1 MSDDEKRRGS
11 DWVSIVH
18 GVKYVPPKLTLLPPS
33 PPEVYEDS
41 TSTPTKRFEDH
52 VEARLKVF
60 SGSSHPTL
68 ARQICANLGIEL
80 GGSHTVK
87 FSNDN
92 MMVQITENVRECDV
106 FVVQTSCPPVHDNF
120 FELLMMID
128 ALKSASAAR
137 ITAVMPYIPYIRS
150 DKKDRPRISI
160 TAKLVA
166 RLLEEAGADRV
177 LTMDLHTPQAQGFFD
192 VPVDQLTG
200 AATISDRLK
209 REDLSDWILVAAD
222 VGEAKDIGRYAN
234 RLDLQ
239 FAIIDKRRVGDNT
252 TPEAVHLIGS
262 VEGKTALVVDDEIA
276 SGGTLVTAA
285 EFLKKHGATRVV
297 AAATHGVFSSGAI
310 ERIDNSWIEKVIVT
324 DTMPIDSK
332 SSSKI
337 EVLSTADNFA
347 SAIARIHDGR
357 SVSALF

>member
-1 MSDDEKRRGS
+1 M
-11 DWVSIVH
+11 
-18 GVKYVPPKLTLLPPS
+18 
-33 PPEVYEDS
+33 
-41 TSTPTKRFEDH
+41 
-52 VEARLKVF
+52 EARLKVF
-60 SGSSHPTL
+60 SGSSHPQL
-68 ARQICANLGIEL
+68 AREICHNLGIEL
-80 GGSHTVK
+80 GASHTVR

-92 MMVQITENVRECDV
+92 IMVQIDENVRECDV
-106 FVVQTSCPPVHDNF
+106 FVVQTSCPPVHENY

-160 TAKLVA
+160 TAKLTA
-166 RLLEEAGADRV
+166 RLLQEAGADRV

-192 VPVDQLTG
+192 VPVDQLAG
-200 AATISDRLK
+200 AGPICDRLL

-252 TPEAVHLIGS
+252 KPEAVHLIGS

-276 SGGTLVTAA
+276 SGGTLITAA
-285 EFLKKHGATRVV
+285 EFLKQHGATRVI
-297 AAATHGVFSSGAI
+297 AAATHAVFSTGAI
-310 ERIDNSWIEKVIVT
+310 ERMENAWLEKIIVT
-324 DTMPIDSK
+324 DTIPITRGN
-332 SSSKI
+332 SSKL
-337 EVLSTADNFA
+337 EVLSTADLFA

>member
-1 MSDDEKRRGS
+1 M
-11 DWVSIVH
+11 
-18 GVKYVPPKLTLLPPS
+18 
-33 PPEVYEDS
+33 
-41 TSTPTKRFEDH
+41 
-52 VEARLKVF
+52 EARLKVF
-60 SGSSHPTL
+60 SGSSHPKL
-68 ARQICANLGIEL
+68 ANEICKNLGITL
-80 GGSHTVK
+80 GAAHTVR

-92 MMVQITENVRECDV
+92 LMTQVDENVRECDV
-106 FVVQTSCPPVHDNF
+106 FVVQTSCPPVHTNF

-166 RLLEEAGADRV
+166 RLLETAGADRV

-192 VPVDQLTG
+192 IPVDQLLG
-200 AATISDRLK
+200 AGPICDRLR
-209 REDLSDWILVAAD
+209 REDLDNWILVAAD

-252 TPEAVHLIGS
+252 KPEAVHLIGN
-262 VEGKTALVVDDEIA
+262 VEGKTALIVDDEIA
-276 SGGTLVTAA
+276 SGGTLVAAA
-285 EFLKKHGATRVV
+285 EFLKKHGAKNVI
-297 AAATHGVFSSGAI
+297 AAATHAVFSPGAV
-310 ERIDNSWIEKVIVT
+310 ERIDNAWIDKVIVT
-324 DTMPIDSK
+324 DTMPVESTSD
-332 SSSKI
+332 KI
-337 EVLSTADNFA
+337 EILSTADLFA

>member
-1 MSDDEKRRGS
+1 M
-11 DWVSIVH
+11 
-18 GVKYVPPKLTLLPPS
+18 
-33 PPEVYEDS
+33 
-41 TSTPTKRFEDH
+41 
-52 VEARLKVF
+52 EARLKVF
-60 SGSSHPTL
+60 SGSSHRRL
-68 ARQICANLGIEL
+68 AEEICHNLGIEL
-80 GGSHTVK
+80 GSSHTLK

-92 MMVQITENVRECDV
+92 MMVQIDENVRECDV
-106 FVVQTSCPPVHDNF
+106 FVVQTSCAPVHENF

-160 TAKLVA
+160 AAKLIA
-166 RLLEEAGADRV
+166 RLLQEAGADRV

-192 VPVDQLTG
+192 VPVDQLMG
-200 AATISDRLK
+200 AGPICERLK
-209 REDLSDWILVAAD
+209 REDLSNWILVAAD

-239 FAIIDKRRVGDNT
+239 FAIIDKRRVGDNAE
-252 TPEAVHLIGS
+252 PEAVHLIGS

-276 SGGTLVTAA
+276 SGGTLIAAA
-285 EFLKKHGATRVV
+285 EFLREHGAERVV
-297 AAATHGVFSSGAI
+297 AAASHAVFSAGAV
-310 ERIDNSWIEKVIVT
+310 ERIDKSWIEHVIVT
-324 DTMPIDSK
+324 DTIPHDPMVT
-332 SSSKI
+332 SSKI
-337 EVLSTADNFA
+337 EILSTADLFG